1 MAEQIFPTKGNL
13 IACKK
18 NLTLAKLGFDL
29 LDRKRNVLMREMM
42 KLIDEAAGMQR
53 AIGDTFI
60 KAYKALESANITL
73 GIEHALEGAVPE
85 EKGFS
90 VTGHSIMGVDLPTGH
105 LASRPLYPYYGFSG
119 SNAQLDYAYVCFDKV
134 KQLCAQLAGIE
145 NSVYRLAM
153 AIKKTQRRAN
163 MLENVVIPRLEGNI
177 KFISGT
183 LEEHEREEFTRLKVI
198 KRMKVKKYPYAFSC
212 PQPFPGRGRHRQK
225 NDRFLQK
232 PSPPAAHPAP
242 TGGDGFHN
250 LWNRRLRILPG
261 KI

>member
-42 KLIDEAAGMQR
+42 KLIDVAADMQR
-53 AIGDTFI
+53 QIGNTFTQ
-60 KAYKALESANITL
+60 AYEALQNANVSL
-73 GIEHALEGAVPE
+73 GIERMLEGAVPE

-90 VTGHSIMGVDLPTGH
+90 TTSHGIMGVDLPMGH
-105 LASRPLYPYYGFSG
+105 LDAAPIYPYYGFLGTS
-119 SNAQLDYAYVCFDKV
+119 AQLDFAYVCFDNV
-134 KQLCAQLAGIE
+134 KTLCAQLAGIE
-145 NSVYRLAM
+145 NSVYRLAV

-177 KFISGT
+177 KFISST

-198 KRMKVKKYPYAFSC
+198 KRMKVKKA
-212 PQPFPGRGRHRQK
+212 
-225 NDRFLQK
+225 
-232 PSPPAAHPAP
+232 
-242 TGGDGFHN
+242 
-250 LWNRRLRILPG
+250 
-261 KI
+261 